1 MEWKV
6 ILSPL
11 LRLIQTQT
19 NWKSILNNIN
29 STMESAIFA
38 FLRVL
43 MLPEMK
49 PREISEVEEK

>member
-1 MEWKV
+1 M
-6 ILSPL
+6 ILSLL

-29 STMESAIFA
+29 STMERAIFV

-49 PREISEVEEK
+49 LREISELAEKLN

>member
-1 MEWKV
+1 M
-6 ILSPL
+6 ILSLL

-19 NWKSILNNIN
+19 NWKSILNNIS
-29 STMESAIFA
+29 STMERAIFV

-49 PREISEVEEK
+49 LREISELAEK

>member
-1 MEWKV
+1 M
-6 ILSPL
+6 ILSLL

-29 STMESAIFA
+29 SAMERAIFV
-38 FLRVL
+38 FLRAL

-49 PREISEVEEK
+49 LREISELDKI